1 MSSSILPADIVE
13 VVGLEKKFD
22 DLEALRGVD
31 LSVNSGIIYAVV
43 GPDGAGKTTLLRILA
58 GIMSPT
64 RGEVRILGHDVARDP
79 ESIKGKIGYLSQRFS
94 LNPSLT
100 VEENIDFFASLYG
113 VPNSEKTPRARR
125 LLEFSRL
132 SKFKDRQ
139 AAHLS
144 GGMKQ
149 KLSLCCALIH
159 TPKLLLLDEPTTGVD
174 PISRRE
180 LWEILY
186 DLLSEG
192 VTVIVS
198 TPYMDEAERAG
209 KITLL
214 HKGRAIMTG
223 DMNALRS
230 RYNYSLHELITDDNL
245 KALEISAGILG
256 AEKVSLFGDRLH
268 LAIGVSDDLEIL
280 KSRLQDDGIQIKKMS
295 SVEPGLED
303 IFIQELADA
312 G

>member
-1 MSSSILPADIVE
+1 MSSSNSSADIVE
-13 VVGLEKKFD
+13 VVGLEKRFG
-22 DLEALRGVD
+22 DLEALSGLN
-31 LSVNSGIIYAVV
+31 LSVGEGIIYALV

-58 GIMSPT
+58 GIMTPSAG
-64 RGEVRILGHDVARDP
+64 RVNILGHDVAADP

-100 VEENIDFFASLYG
+100 VAENIDFFASLYQ
-113 VPNSEKTPRARR
+113 VPGSEKADRTEM
-125 LLEFSRL
+125 LLDFSRL
-132 SKFKDRQ
+132 RRFKDRQ

-186 DLLSEG
+186 DLLGEG

-209 KITLL
+209 EITLL
-214 HKGRAIMTG
+214 HKGRAIVTG
-223 DMNALRS
+223 DMKALRS
-230 RYNYSLHELITDDNL
+230 RYRYSLYEIITDDNL
-245 KALEISAGILG
+245 RALRSAARYPGSDRV
-256 AEKVSLFGDRLH
+256 ALFGDRLH
-268 LAIGVSDDLEIL
+268 IAFDPSDDPAVYRTNLNERGIEI
-280 KSRLQDDGIQIKKMS
+280 KSIRPI
-295 SVEPGLED
+295 EPGLED
-303 IFIQELADA
+303 VFIQELADA
-312 G
+312 E